1 MDQYVDDPSKAVSRG
16 RLPEVGPRG
25 GIRYRDNTSASRRII
40 PTTIFI
46 TDIDGIGI
54 FEKNGRYVAYIR
66 KDNERDKE
74 ISDGIRECLAN
85 GMSIHEAIERYS

>member
-25 GIRYRDNTSASRRII
+25 GIRYRDNTSARMVSTI
-40 PTTIFI
+40 IFI
-46 TDIDGIGI
+46 TDIDGVGI
-54 FEKNGRYVAYIR
+54 FEKNGRYVAYIH
-66 KDNERDKE
+66 KDSQRDKE
-74 ISDGIRECLAN
+74 IADGIRECLAN